1 MPPLFQWKER
11 CLMVSTKRAEKGFAT
26 FLDRE
31 MMSKLPEGSL
41 QKTAIGVASGLML
54 KKGGDTLENLKN
66 NPFIATLGIFDENGY
81 IDIDLLRDVVKQ
93 NIPDMGLKVKMPVI
107 GTLTVHKGDIDMLH
121 RYISETPEVM

>member
-1 MPPLFQWKER
+1 
-11 CLMVSTKRAEKGFAT
+11 MVSTKRAEKGFAT

-66 NPFIATLGIFDENGY
+66 NPFIATLGIFDDNGY